1 MGNRDHKSESSVMAT
16 LVGLHSNSENERPW
30 VYKFVFASLTYF
42 WALNLATAAEVTGP
56 FETPPTLGASHILP
70 PALLKGPHHT
80 VAETVLNDGYLN
92 RYVIN
97 STFGE
102 FEGVTTARLR
112 KRIDEINALVVM
124 DKIKGTTV
132 YKDSVIEAGGDVVH
146 GLKNLVIH
154 PIDTISGAISG
165 IGSIFNRAGEILFR
179 SKRSK
184 YEDSRVKSL
193 IGFSKT
199 KREYAR
205 DFGIDVYST
214 NKVLQNRLDEITW
227 AGYAGGM
234 SVAGAMSFVGGAV
247 GIITTTSGVSR
258 VLNEVVA
265 QTPPPDLRQR
275 NRKSLRRMG
284 VDKDIAA
291 LFVDN
296 EIFTPRQQTAFTMAL
311 ERLKGVKNKQT
322 FVKFGILTKKQDIA
336 FFRQRMAEMFAAY
349 HDKVEKLD
357 RFESV
362 DDDSPVKAVNIA
374 ISQTGKA
381 IMAVP
386 LDHLVWTRLMAHVF
400 AEIDETAS
408 AIPGIAGKELWITG
422 TLTTLAR
429 QQIQNAG
436 WNVHDKSEKRLDL
449 SSW

>member
-1 MGNRDHKSESSVMAT
+1 MAT
-16 LVGLHSNSENERPW
+16 LIVLHRNSESPRRW
-30 VYKFVFASLTYF
+30 VFKFLLVSLTYF
-42 WALNLATAAEVTGP
+42 WALSLATAAEVKGP
-56 FETPPTLGASHILP
+56 FETPPTLQASRILP

-80 VAETVLNDGYLN
+80 VTETVLNDGYLN

-97 STFGE
+97 STFGD
-102 FEGVTTARLR
+102 FEGVMTARLR

-165 IGSIFNRAGEILFR
+165 VGSIFNRAGEILFQ
-179 SKRSK
+179 SKRSQ

-214 NKVLQNRLDEITW
+214 NKVLQDRLDEITW

-234 SVAGAMSFVGGAV
+234 SVAGAMSLVGGAA
-247 GIITTTSGVSR
+247 GFITSTSGISR

-275 NRKSLRRMG
+275 NRKSLREMG

-296 EIFTPRQQTAFTMAL
+296 DNFTPRQQTAFTMAL
-311 ERLKGVKNKQT
+311 ERLKGVKNKQS

-349 HDKVEKLD
+349 HNKVEKLD

-362 DDDSPVKAVNIA
+362 DDDSPVKAINIA
-374 ISQTGKA
+374 VSRTGKA
-381 IMAVP
+381 IMVAP

-400 AEIDETAS
+400 AEIDETAT
-408 AIPGIAGKELWITG
+408 AIPGITGKELWITG
-422 TLTTLAR
+422 TPTPLAR
-429 QQIQNAG
+429 QHIQNAG
-436 WNVHDKSEKRLDL
+436 WKVHDKSEIRLDL
-449 SSW
+449 PRW